1 MDCGVIG
8 REACWD
14 EVAKAGAAKVRLSDT
29 LRIGLNSIGWHYNG
43 LLR

>member
-1 MDCGVIG
+1 MDCGAIG
-8 REACWD
+8 HEACSA

-29 LRIGLNSIGWHYNG
+29 LGIGLNSIGWHYDR